1 MEEMKHSVPQVQEE
15 EYNEID
21 IMELLRKLLK
31 DWKLILKW
39 CGVAVVVGLVIGFS
53 IPKEYSVHSEL
64 APEVA
69 SKSGSGSLS
78 SLASM
83 AGINLG
89 SMNTSDAV
97 YPDLYP
103 DIVASTP
110 FVVELFPVQ
119 VSFKNKKEE
128 ISADY
133 YTYLKEYTHSPW
145 WNKVMRATFKAL
157 GWFMGLFREKEEK
170 AEGYANVDPQALTKE
185 QDSIAKAIRSN
196 VSLSVDKKTSIIS
209 LSVTAQDPQVAAGI
223 SQEVIDRLKTYVTNY
238 RTEKSR
244 QDLEYYESL
253 YDEAK
258 NAYFTAQQRY
268 ASYVDRNQGVIL
280 QRVKTEQERLQN
292 EMNLNYQ
299 LYNACAQQLQA
310 AKAKVQL
317 ETPVFAVINPPQVP
331 LERSKP
337 SKVKILVVCVFLAAV
352 IAAVWILWGR
362 DFLAGFRRKDDEEEP
377 ESEADSAE
385 KAPAS
390 E

>member
-1 MEEMKHSVPQVQEE
+1 MKQEQYNETVPQYLEE
-15 EYNEID
+15 GNDEID
-21 IMELLRKLLK
+21 IMELLRKLFK
-31 DWKLILKW
+31 EWKLIAKW
-39 CGVAVVVGLVIGFS
+39 CGIAVVVGLVIGFS
-53 IPKEYSVHSEL
+53 IPREYTANSKM
-64 APEVA
+64 APESV
-69 SKSGSGSLS
+69 SKTGGGSLG
-78 SLASM
+78 SLASL

-89 SMNTSDAV
+89 SVSTADAV

-103 DIVASTP
+103 DVVASSP
-110 FVVELFPVQ
+110 FVVDLFPVEVDFKPVKG
-119 VSFKNKKEE
+119 VSH
-128 ISADY
+128 SDY
-133 YTYLKEYTHSPW
+133 YTYLKEYNRSPW
-145 WNKVMRATFKAL
+145 WGAVLSAPRKAI
-157 GWFMGLFREKEEK
+157 GWLIGLFREKKEK
-170 AEGYANVDPQALTKE
+170 EVGYANVDPQKLTEE
-185 QDSIAKAIRSN
+185 QAKIAKAIRGSIA
-196 VSLSVDKKTSIIS
+196 LSVDKKTSIIS
-209 LSVTAQDPQVAAGI
+209 LSVTAQDPDVTVKI
-223 SQEVIDRLKTYVTNY
+223 SQEVIDRLKTYVTSY
-238 RTEKSR
+238 RTEKAR
-244 QDLEYYESL
+244 QDYESL
-253 YDEAK
+253 YEESK
-258 NAYFTAQQRY
+258 EAYFTSQQRY